1 MEFLDII
8 SPIWEKMVYTVI
20 KQSVNIHEYKVNMS
34 IAIYLCRQFYR
45 TKGADA
51 KKLLQDIARYTEP
64 VRPGRRDERNM
75 KEKSFV
81 GFIYRV
87 SA

>member
-1 MEFLDII
+1 MANFCSRIANE
-8 SPIWEKMVYTVI
+8 VVI
-20 KQSVNIHEYKVNMS
+20 GKNSGNIHEYKVNMTM
-34 IAIYLCRQFYR
+34 AIYLCRQFYR
-45 TKGADA
+45 TQNADT

-64 VRPGRRDERNM
+64 VRPGRQDKRNI
-75 KEKSFV
+75 KPKSFV